1 MLLPSCKKS
10 LILSERWMD
19 HKVQLLLKS
28 AKVIF
33 FFVLVFHVSADGGP
47 WESPVGASEQ
57 PVAFPNSFI

>member
-1 MLLPSCKKS
+1 
-10 LILSERWMD
+10 MD

-28 AKVIF
+28 VKVI

-47 WESPVGASEQ
+47 WGSPVGATEQ